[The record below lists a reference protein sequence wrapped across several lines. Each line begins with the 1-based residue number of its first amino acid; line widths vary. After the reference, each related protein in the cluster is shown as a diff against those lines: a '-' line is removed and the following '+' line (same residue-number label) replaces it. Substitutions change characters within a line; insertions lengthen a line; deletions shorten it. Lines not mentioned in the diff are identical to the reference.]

1 MLVDAVVQL
10 LDLGIYPGYEV
21 IRKIGEAIALKN
33 KTERKQY
40 SSSWSRCVMKDARDR
55 SSGTPII
62 GTLNPKATR
71 AVITGREVELI
82 IGWKKYDVDQLV
94 NETVIKISEDIKV
107 SVFAS
112 ASNEA
117 CDSDAGQENKQFDDL
132 NSADD
137 VHFVGEMKDDEAR
150 SGKEMDETKILR
162 KQKSQIVDSSDHRD
176 SPRRIDHY
184 NGGRSTGR
192 TGIICQW

>member
-94 NETVIKISEDIKV
+94 NETDL
-107 SVFAS
+107 
-112 ASNEA
+112 
-117 CDSDAGQENKQFDDL
+117 DSDAGQENKQFDDL